1 MFQKSQINSF
11 KGCQIVGLD
20 SLVKVDLLGGK
31 SNPQQGRV
39 TKLTLNSRVMIFKN
53 GKGYFNMVNRR
64 LQKQHEGSSV
74 LSLLESS
81 ASGGVWEPGP
91 RAWGERIPNSP
102 FIVHK
107 DKEYLEC
114 IFLRG
119 GNSIYM
125 LDGVEIPKSE
135 IQGLPTKSEGEQG
148 GLVDKVIIR
157 TYSFESILKIRKSKV
172 ELVGPV
178 I

>member
-11 KGCQIVGLD
+11 QGCQIVGLD
-20 SLVKVDLLGGK
+20 TLVKVDLLGGK

-39 TKLTLNSRVMIFKN
+39 TKLTTNSRVMIFKN

-64 LQKQHEGSSV
+64 LSKQNEATRV
-74 LSLLESS
+74 FEMLATESPN
-81 ASGGVWEPGP
+81 GIWEPGP

-102 FIVHK
+102 FITHK
-107 DKEYLEC
+107 GKEYLEC
-114 IFLRG
+114 IFMRG
-119 GNSIYM
+119 GQSTYL
-125 LDGVEIPKSE
+125 LDGVEIPKE
-135 IQGLPTKSEGEQG
+135 EVQGLPTKVEGEQG
-148 GLVDKVIIR
+148 GLIDKVIIR
-157 TYSFESILKIRKSKV
+157 TYSFESILKIRKAKT

>member
-20 SLVKVDLLGGK
+20 TLVKVDLLGGK

-107 DKEYLEC
+107 VAIPSTCWMEWKFPRQRFKVYPPNQRENKE
-114 IFLRG
+114 G
-119 GNSIYM
+119 WW
-125 LDGVEIPKSE
+125 
-135 IQGLPTKSEGEQG
+135 
-148 GLVDKVIIR
+148 IR
-157 TYSFESILKIRKSKV
+157 LSFEPTPLNPSSKL
-172 ELVGPV
+172 ENRR
-178 I
+178 